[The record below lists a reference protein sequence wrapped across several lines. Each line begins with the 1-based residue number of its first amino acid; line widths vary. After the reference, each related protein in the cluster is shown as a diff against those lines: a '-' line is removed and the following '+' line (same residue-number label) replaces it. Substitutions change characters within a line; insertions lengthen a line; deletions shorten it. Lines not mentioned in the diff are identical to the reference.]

1 MRDSRLPA
9 RLTRSWRARLLAAA
23 LLLSVVPVAGCT
35 GSSGTTA
42 SGTAAATARGAA
54 APASSP
60 AGARPATTSGSAT
73 AAGPATTVPACPP
86 AKADSSCPLQQ
97 SPCYSPHQ
105 LRVAYGIQPVLEAGI
120 DGRGVTVTVLSP
132 TTPSDDATDIR
143 QDLAAFNTMFGL
155 PAARIQ
161 IVTTLAGAAAPWQA
175 AGEEVG
181 DFEMLHAVA
190 PAATLRVVLFP
201 ASWSQSAANATADM
215 LAGLRLAV
223 SGTDVASI
231 SWGLGEHYFTKAQ
244 AAEMHSILVGAAAH
258 HVTVLASSGDNG
270 AFSDDWFGGRPVQE
284 VELPASDP
292 LVLGVGGT
300 TLTATPSGAYVSET
314 AWAGG
319 GGFSHLYARPAYQ
332 DGVPGISAMRGVP
345 DVAADAGHP
354 GPPIVFAGGIIETPV
369 GTSGSTPLWG
379 GVIALA
385 DQYAHHDLGF
395 VNPAIYRI
403 GRSPSYHSAFHDVTT
418 GNDYVAPGSAILGY
432 QAGPGWDPVTGWGS
446 PDAQVLI
453 PLLARFASSSE
464 A

>member
-1 MRDSRLPA
+1 MLDGG
-9 RLTRSWRARLLAAA
+9 
-23 LLLSVVPVAGCT
+23 V
-35 GSSGTTA
+35 
-42 SGTAAATARGAA
+42 
-54 APASSP
+54 
-60 AGARPATTSGSAT
+60 
-73 AAGPATTVPACPP
+73 
-86 AKADSSCPLQQ
+86 
-97 SPCYSPHQ
+97 
-105 LRVAYGIQPVLEAGI
+105 

-132 TTPSDDATDIR
+132 TPSPGDATDIR
-143 QDLAAFNTMFGL
+143 QDLEAFNTMFGL

-175 AGEEVG
+175 DGEEVG
-181 DFEMLHAVA
+181 DFEMVHAVA

-201 ASWSQSAANATADM
+201 SSWSQNAANATADM

-231 SWGLGEHYFTKAQ
+231 SWGLGEHYFTSAQ
-244 AAEMHSILVGAAAH
+244 AAQMHSILVGAAAH

-270 AFSDDWFGGRPVQE
+270 AFSDDWFGGRPVEE

-300 TLTATPSGAYVSET
+300 TLTAEPSGAYVSET

-345 DVAADAGHP
+345 DVAADAGRP

-379 GVIALA
+379 AVIALA
-385 DQYAHHDLGF
+385 DQYAHHDLGL

-403 GRSPSYHSAFHDVTT
+403 GRSPSYHQAFHDVTA
-418 GNDYVAPGSAILGY
+418 GNDYLAAGSSATITGY
-432 QAGPGWDPVTGWGS
+432 QAGPGWDPITGWGS
-446 PDAQVLI
+446 PNAQVLV
-453 PLLARFASSSE
+453 PLLARSASSSE